1 MSARYAII
9 PLDFLTEKI
18 MDGRISNHQQIASLR
33 RYIMT
38 DGAEKGLEVIDCDNG
53 TLRFLINVTKACDM
67 MQLYHKGQNM
77 SFISK
82 NGFLKRELPFAKRF
96 EGGMLYTCGLDS
108 AGERDGF
115 EEHGSLHNTPAQ
127 VLRAECGEEG
137 IVIEA
142 VLRDTEVLGKN
153 LVLRRRITSTIGS
166 DRVKVVDR
174 LTNEN
179 YFEEKYCLLY
189 HVNIG
194 YPMMDEGARIVG
206 DVIDRQ
212 PRTAW
217 AEKQMETAY
226 QIEAPIPGFE
236 EVCYYLKLKQPQI
249 SMVNR
254 KIGKKFTVSYSGD
267 TLPLFLEWKSIA
279 CGDYAVGLEPTTTKL
294 DGLFEY
300 STIGAGE
307 TLEFFVELSVSDEI
321 GKNDKRA
328 E

>member
-1 MSARYAII
+1 
-9 PLDFLTEKI
+9 
-18 MDGRISNHQQIASLR
+18 MDGRISNFQQVASLR
-33 RYIMT
+33 RYTVT
-38 DGAEKGLEVIDCDNG
+38 DGAERGLEIIDCDNG

-82 NGFLKRELPFAKRF
+82 NGFMKRELPFVNRF

-108 AGERDGF
+108 VGEREGF

-127 VLRAECGEEG
+127 ILRAECGEEG

-142 VLRDTEVLGKN
+142 VLRDTAVFGKN
-153 LVLRRRITSTIGS
+153 LVLRRKITSAIGS
-166 DRVKVVDR
+166 DRVKVEDR

-194 YPMMDEGARIVG
+194 YPMMDEGAKIVG

-212 PRTAW
+212 PRTPW
-217 AEKQMETAY
+217 AERQMATSY
-226 QIEAPIPGFE
+226 QIEAPVPGFE
-236 EVCYYLKLKQPQI
+236 EACYYLKLKEPEI
-249 SMVNR
+249 SMVNE
-254 KIGKKFTVSYSGD
+254 KIGKKFSVSYSGD
-267 TLPLFLEWKSIA
+267 TLPHFLEWKSIA
-279 CGDYAVGLEPTTTKL
+279 GGDYAVGLEPATTKL

-300 STIGAGE
+300 STIAPGE
-307 TLEFFVELSVSDEI
+307 TLSFRVELSVTDEI
-321 GKNDKRA
+321 EKNR
-328 E
+328 